1 VFIFSAS
8 NSGGRENRK
17 NGFFCLVVGFL
28 IFIQIAITP
37 QAGGPHHY
45 PMNFSV
51 ASLGVR
57 LRSEVVVSRVATRN
71 LQPLAGVV
79 FGSAELSEKT

>member
-1 VFIFSAS
+1 MFIFSAS

-17 NGFFCLVVGFL
+17 NGCWFPDLHTDCNY
-28 IFIQIAITP
+28 AS
-37 QAGGPHHY
+37 GGRFAPLS
-45 PMNFSV
+45 NEFSV